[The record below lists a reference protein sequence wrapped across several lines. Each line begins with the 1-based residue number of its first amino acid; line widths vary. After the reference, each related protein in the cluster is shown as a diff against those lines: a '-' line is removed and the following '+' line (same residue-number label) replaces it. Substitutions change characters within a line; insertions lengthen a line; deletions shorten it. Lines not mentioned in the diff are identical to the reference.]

1 MYCQK
6 GAVRKTIQDNL
17 EKNEAETT
25 AQATKKRNKPKK
37 TPDKSMDIKFML
49 GTVPIPS
56 KISQVSELIEID

>member
-1 MYCQK
+1 MQY
-6 GAVRKTIQDNL
+6 NL

-37 TPDKSMDIKFML
+37 TPDKSMDITFML